1 MPDQPRHQ
9 FVPDLP
15 ARYESIR
22 LLGNGGMASVWC
34 AQDTVLRRRVA
45 IKLLGERF
53 AGEED
58 ARRRFMREAR
68 AAARLSGH
76 PNVVRIFDVGD
87 CDGRPYM
94 VMEHLAGGTVADA
107 IRLRAHSRR
116 EALAWI
122 EQAAAALDHAHA
134 RGIVHRDVKPA
145 NMLLGTD
152 RVLRLA
158 DFGIASLATEQ
169 TLSSGRQL
177 FATAAYISPEQ
188 ALGWPASA
196 ASDRYALAITAFE
209 LLTGE
214 RPFGGATLAEQ
225 ARAHIERRAPRASE
239 RAMEL
244 SAAVD
249 AVLARGMA
257 KSPERRWP
265 SAREFAA
272 ALREAVERSSPRVAA
287 SPRRPAARVA
297 TMAPAAQVRSRAR
310 ISVPPI
316 HPTALE
322 TAPLSAVALQSS
334 ATGVIGRRPTASPHH
349 ALRSRLAATA
359 ALLAAAALAAVAATI
374 VGAQGGP
381 AHARPRIAASG
392 PRGRPRIAASEQPAH
407 PQLAVSGPRTVPRK
421 HAVEAAAR
429 RRQRPHLTAATRER
443 GDRRGAH
450 RRARSQAL
458 AVTLEARGHQLMLEG
473 SYAAALPVL
482 RRAVATA
489 PTTTLTYAYAL
500 FDLGR
505 TLRLDGH
512 PGAAIPILKRRLRIP
527 NQPWIVRQELLLAQQ
542 EARARVD
549 RSA

>member
-1 MPDQPRHQ
+1 MGIQHPGMPDQHRHLIA
-9 FVPDLP
+9 PELP

-45 IKLLGERF
+45 IKLLAESF
-53 AGEED
+53 AGEEE

-76 PNVVRIFDVGD
+76 PNVVTIFDVGD
-87 CDGRPYM
+87 CDGRPYI
-94 VMEHLAGGTVADA
+94 VMEHVAGGTVADA
-107 IRLRAHSRR
+107 IRLSAHSRR

-134 RGIVHRDVKPA
+134 HGVVHRDVKPA

-169 TLSSGRQL
+169 TLSSGAQL

-196 ASDRYALAITAFE
+196 ASDRYALAVAAFE

-214 RPFGGATLAEQ
+214 RPFGGTTVAAQ
-225 ARAHIERRAPRASE
+225 ARAHIELQPPRASE
-239 RAMEL
+239 RAPEL
-244 SAAVD
+244 SGAVD
-249 AVLARGMA
+249 TVLARGMA
-257 KSPERRWP
+257 KSPERRWA

-272 ALREAVERSSPRVAA
+272 ALREAVERGARI
-287 SPRRPAARVA
+287 PRRAAATRTKPVA
-297 TMAPAAQVRSRAR
+297 GAVCAPSAGAPRPAPALQESAAA
-310 ISVPPI
+310 P
-316 HPTALE
+316 E
-322 TAPLSAVALQSS
+322 TAPLHAVAL
-334 ATGVIGRRPTASPHH
+334 ALGADPPPLWRPKRRARHPIRA
-349 ALRSRLAATA
+349 RLA
-359 ALLAAAALAAVAATI
+359 AAAALAAAAGLVVLAVAL
-374 VGAQGGP
+374 VLAQTAP
-381 AHARPRIAASG
+381 APARPQIAASRPHRAARERSG
-392 PRGRPRIAASEQPAH
+392 SVTRVPRRRAYRSAAASRRRRERSGAAH
-407 PQLAVSGPRTVPRK
+407 RQTRSAAL
-421 HAVEAAAR
+421 AAR
-429 RRQRPHLTAATRER
+429 
-443 GDRRGAH
+443 
-450 RRARSQAL
+450 
-458 AVTLEARGHQLMLEG
+458 LEARGHELMLEG

-482 RRAVATA
+482 RQAVASA
-489 PTTTLTYAYAL
+489 PRTTLTYAYAL

-512 PGAAIPILKRRLRIP
+512 PAAAIPILERRLRIP
-527 NQPWIVRQELLLAQQ
+527 NQPWIVRQELLMAQKQ
-542 EARARVD
+542 AGVRAD